1 MSKRGLELLGIAM
14 AVAIVAGLAS
24 VRVAGQGS
32 PKTAWGAPDLQGIW
46 ENTVVTPFERDK
58 ALGTRE
64 LLTAQ
69 ELADKEKARLKQI
82 EEDKG
87 RDRRD
92 ASAERDVAGAYNA
105 IWQGIP
111 RTEIGKRTSVVIDP
125 PDGRIPPVTPEASG
139 RCSGVRACTP
149 ASHRH
154 VQAKAP
160 GVPRRSIRRNAV
172 SAAQ

>member
-1 MSKRGLELLGIAM
+1 MSNRRVALLGIAAGVM
-14 AVAIVAGLAS
+14 ALWLVP
-24 VRVAGQGS
+24 VAGQS
-32 PKTAWGAPDLQGIW
+32 PALKTAWGAPDLQGIW

-64 LLTAQ
+64 FLTAQ

-105 IWQGIP
+105 IWQGVP
-111 RTEIGKRTSVVIDP
+111 RTEIGK
-125 PDGRIPPVTPEASG
+125 
-139 RCSGVRACTP
+139 
-149 ASHRH
+149 
-154 VQAKAP
+154 
-160 GVPRRSIRRNAV
+160 
-172 SAAQ
+172 